1 MLIKKI
7 PDISGLV
14 ATTVLITKKSEVENN
29 IADTNSLVT
38 TIVLNTKTAEVKNT
52 IPDQEFNTLTAENF
66 AARLKQ
72 ANLVSKTDLDNKLI
86 SFNKKITLNET
97 K

>member
-1 MLIKKI
+1 M
-7 PDISGLV
+7 
-14 ATTVLITKKSEVENN
+14 
-29 IADTNSLVT
+29 T

-72 ANLVSKTDLDNKLI
+72 ANLVNKTDFDNKLI
-86 SFNKKITLNET
+86 SFNKK
-97 K
+97 KSP